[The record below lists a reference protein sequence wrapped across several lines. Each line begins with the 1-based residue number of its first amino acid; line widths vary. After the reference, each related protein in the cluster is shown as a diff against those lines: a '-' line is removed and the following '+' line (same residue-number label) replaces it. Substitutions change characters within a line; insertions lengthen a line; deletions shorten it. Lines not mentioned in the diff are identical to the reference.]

1 MKLRTT
7 KLRSSRQKP
16 GGMSK
21 LRESG
26 MQSRRRSWLVVLLVV
41 FGSSVGLSACSS
53 SHDADMADT
62 SMLPDFA
69 QSAPSSVQEAYLF
82 AIDHPEDLAHQPC
95 YCGCGS
101 MGHKSNLDCF
111 ISDVAENGTIT
122 FDDHAIGCGICV
134 DIAQD
139 TIRLTAD
146 GKSPVEIRQ
155 FVDGRYGKFGPPT
168 PTPLPSA

>member
-1 MKLRTT
+1 MKLRTI
-7 KLRSSRQKP
+7 KLRSNRPKP

-41 FGSSVGLSACSS
+41 FVSSVGLSACSS